1 MIILSTLSLLI
12 SNAVSLRRDMAIL
25 YNRIAIIALLYAI
38 LQSLISFSII
48 SNGGIGIHGGLFHV
62 TNITQ
67 VFHIFLYFISILILQ
82 LTSFYPAIQSR
93 KLEIMWVGLSNS
105 GDALKL
111 MVPNYSW
118 KTISGWTNHSCKVIS
133 HNMIERE
140 MGNRGSKSVLLV
152 NSTVKEQRVNGS
164 RSGINLSFLRCT
176 LKGFERNYQAGILSN
191 HINTYRYFSSLATQ
205 PDIHNRP
212 KNFYLNPWFISGFTD
227 AVSQKGS
234 GCFTIFINRNSK
246 HLIGWEV
253 KVSYQINIHKKDLS
267 LLRRELEIQSYFG
280 VGSISK
286 QSEFTYQY
294 RVQSI
299 KDMVTIINHFDNYP
313 LRAGSWKTNWL
324 STYKKSF

>member
-12 SNAVSLRRDMAIL
+12 SNAVSLRRDMSIL

-48 SNGGIGIHGGLFHV
+48 SNGGIGLHGGLFHV

-111 MVPNYSW
+111 MVPNCSW

-140 MGNRGSKSVLLV
+140 MGNRGSKS
-152 NSTVKEQRVNGS
+152 
-164 RSGINLSFLRCT
+164 
-176 LKGFERNYQAGILSN
+176 
-191 HINTYRYFSSLATQ
+191 
-205 PDIHNRP
+205 DI
-212 KNFYLNPWFISGFTD
+212 KYL
-227 AVSQKGS
+227 
-234 GCFTIFINRNSK
+234 
-246 HLIGWEV
+246 
-253 KVSYQINIHKKDLS
+253 
-267 LLRRELEIQSYFG
+267 
-280 VGSISK
+280 
-286 QSEFTYQY
+286 
-294 RVQSI
+294 
-299 KDMVTIINHFDNYP
+299 
-313 LRAGSWKTNWL
+313 
-324 STYKKSF
+324 